1 MSKSVV
7 YPITKNMSGAIKMNA
22 VGIDV
27 SKGKSTVAILRPQG
41 IVVASPYDVPHTG
54 SSLKELAMVIK
65 KLHGET
71 RVVMEATGN
80 YYEPIARFLHEQG
93 IFVSVVNPM
102 LISDFGGNTLRRPK
116 TDQKDAVKLALYALT
131 YWLDLKQ
138 YEPQEN
144 QRKSLKMLN
153 RQYQFAVKQQTML
166 NNNLISQ
173 LDLTFPGINKLFT
186 SHAKEQD
193 GHLKWVDFVLEFP
206 HRDCIAKLT
215 PSAFK
220 KKYHRWCE
228 KSGYHYRSSK
238 AEEIH
243 VFARETV
250 SAVTASDAIVL
261 IIKQAASMLNAALE
275 NAAALHHEMKCI
287 AEMLPE
293 YETVMDMFG
302 VGNKTGPQLMAE
314 IGDTRRFHSRRAIT
328 AYFGYDS
335 ENRDSGQKVSK
346 SNPITKKGSSPLR
359 RTLFTIMV
367 TLIQNQPADNPVY
380 QFLDKKRSEGKH
392 YYCYMT
398 AAANKFLRIY
408 YAKVNEVLSTQ
419 PSG

>member
-1 MSKSVV
+1 
-7 YPITKNMSGAIKMNA
+7 MNA

-27 SKGKSTVAILRPQG
+27 SKGKSTVAILQPQG
-41 IVVASPYDVPHTG
+41 IVVASPYDVPHTD
-54 SSLKELAMVIK
+54 SDLKALAATLK

-102 LISDFGGNTLRRPK
+102 LISDFGGNTLRKPK
-116 TDQKDAVKLALYALT
+116 TDKKDAVKLALYTLT

-138 YEPQEN
+138 YQPQEDL
-144 QRKSLKMLN
+144 RKSLKMLN
-153 RQYQFAVKQQTML
+153 RQYIQADKVKTML

-186 SHAKEQD
+186 SPVREQD

-206 HRDCIAKLT
+206 HRDAVAKLA
-215 PSAFK
+215 PSVFK
-220 KKYHRWCE
+220 KKYQRWCE
-228 KSGYHYRSSK
+228 QEGYYYKESK
-238 AEEIH
+238 AKEIH
-243 VFARETV
+243 AFARESV
-250 SAVTASDAIVL
+250 SAVPADASILL
-261 IIKQAASMLNAALE
+261 IIKQAATLLNAVFE
-275 NAAALHHEMKCI
+275 NIQVLHTEMKHV

-293 YETVMDMFG
+293 YETVMSIYG

-335 ENRDSGQKVSK
+335 ENNDSGQHTSK
-346 SNPITKKGSSPLR
+346 SNPITKKGASALR
-359 RTLFTIMV
+359 RTLFIV
-367 TLIQNQPADNPVY
+367 ILSLIQNQPADNPIY

-408 YAKVNEVLSTQ
+408 YAKVNEVLNALEHS
-419 PSG
+419 SG

>member
-1 MSKSVV
+1 
-7 YPITKNMSGAIKMNA
+7 MNA

-27 SKGKSTVAILRPQG
+27 SKGKSTVAILQPQG
-41 IVVASPYDVPHTG
+41 IVIASPYDVPHTN
-54 SSLKELAMVIK
+54 SSLKELAAAIK
-65 KLHGET
+65 KLKGET

-80 YYEPIARFLHEQG
+80 YYEPIARYLHEQG

-116 TDQKDAVKLALYALT
+116 TDKKDAVKLALYAMT

-138 YEPQEN
+138 FEPQEEL
-144 QRKSLKMLN
+144 RKSLKMLN
-153 RQYQFAVKQQTML
+153 RQYVQTDKVKTML
-166 NNNLISQ
+166 TNNLISQ
-173 LDLTFPGINKLFT
+173 LDQAFPGINKLF
-186 SHAKEQD
+186 SSPAREKD

-206 HRDCIAKLT
+206 HHDSVAKLT

-220 KKYHRWCE
+220 KKYQHWCE
-228 KSGYHYRSSK
+228 HNNYYYHDSK
-238 AEEIH
+238 AEKIH
-243 VFARETV
+243 RFAREIV
-250 SAVTASDAIVL
+250 SSVSDSDSMRV
-261 IIKQAASMLNAALE
+261 IITQAATILNAILE
-275 NAAALHHEMKCI
+275 NAAVLQQEMKRI

-293 YETVMDMFG
+293 YDTVMNIYG
-302 VGNKTGPQLMAE
+302 VGDKTGPQLMAE

-335 ENRDSGQKVSK
+335 ENDDSGQHISK
-346 SNPITKKGSSPLR
+346 SNPITKKGASPLR
-359 RTLFTIMV
+359 RTLFTIMIA
-367 TLIQNQPADNPVY
+367 LIQNQPVDNPVY

-408 YAKVNEVLSTQ
+408 YAKVNEVLNAQS
-419 PSG
+419 SA

>member
-1 MSKSVV
+1 
-7 YPITKNMSGAIKMNA
+7 MNA

-41 IVVASPYDVPHTG
+41 IVVASPYNVSHTG
-54 SSLKELAMVIK
+54 SGLKELATAIK
-65 KLHGET
+65 KLKGET

-80 YYEPIARFLHEQG
+80 YYEPIARFLHEKG

-116 TDQKDAVKLALYALT
+116 TDKKDAVKLALYALT
-131 YWLDLKQ
+131 YWIDLKQ
-138 YEPQEN
+138 YKPQEDL
-144 QRKSLKMLN
+144 RKSLKMLN

-186 SHAKEQD
+186 SPAKEQN

-206 HRDCIAKLT
+206 HRDCVAKLT

-220 KKYHRWCE
+220 KKYQHWCE
-228 KSGYHYRSSK
+228 KSDYHYQGSK

-243 VFARETV
+243 AFAREAV
-250 SAVTASDAIVL
+250 SAVPASDAFTL
-261 IIKQAASMLNAALE
+261 IIRQGASILNAALE
-275 NAAALHHEMKCI
+275 NAAALHHEMKRI

-293 YETVMDMFG
+293 YETVMSMFG
-302 VGNKTGPQLMAE
+302 VGDKTGPQLMAE

-335 ENRDSGQKVSK
+335 ENNDSGQKLSK
-346 SNPITKKGSSPLR
+346 SNPITKKGASALR
-359 RTLFTIMV
+359 RTLFLIMIAS
-367 TLIQNQPADNPVY
+367 IQNQPEDNPVY

-408 YAKVNEVLSTQ
+408 YAKVNEVLNAQ
-419 PSG
+419 ASG

>member
-1 MSKSVV
+1 
-7 YPITKNMSGAIKMNA
+7 MNA
-22 VGIDV
+22 VGIDI

-41 IVVASPYDVPHTG
+41 IVVASPYNVPHTG
-54 SSLKELAMVIK
+54 SSLKDLALTIK
-65 KLHGET
+65 KLRGET

-93 IFVSVVNPM
+93 IFVSVVNPV
-102 LISDFGGNTLRRPK
+102 LISDFGGNTLRKLK
-116 TDQKDAVKLALYALT
+116 TDKKDAVKIALYTLT

-144 QRKSLKMLN
+144 LRKSLKLLN

-186 SHAKEQD
+186 SPTREQD
-193 GHLKWVDFVLEFP
+193 GYLKWVDFVAEFP
-206 HRDCIAKLT
+206 HRDCVAKLA
-215 PSAFK
+215 PSVFK
-220 KKYHRWCE
+220 KKYQHWCE
-228 KSGYHYRSSK
+228 KHGYHYHNAK
-238 AEEIH
+238 ADEIH
-243 VFARETV
+243 AFARERV
-250 SAVTASDAIVL
+250 SSVVVSDTIYL
-261 IIKQAASMLNAALE
+261 IIKQAASMMSSALE
-275 NAAALHHEMKCI
+275 NAAALHREVKRI
-287 AEMLPE
+287 AAMLPE
-293 YETVMDMFG
+293 YDTVMNMFG
-302 VGNKTGPQLMAE
+302 VCDKTGPQLMAE

-335 ENRDSGQKVSK
+335 ENDDSGQKVSK
-346 SNPITKKGSSPLR
+346 SNPITKKGTSALR
-359 RTLFTIMV
+359 KTLFIIMTV
-367 TLIQNQPADNPVY
+367 LIQNQPEDNPVF
-380 QFLDKKRSEGKH
+380 QFLDKKRSEDKH

-408 YAKVNEVLSTQ
+408 YAKVNEVLNAP

>member
-1 MSKSVV
+1 
-7 YPITKNMSGAIKMNA
+7 MNA

-54 SSLKELAMVIK
+54 SSLKELAATIK
-65 KLHGET
+65 KLRGET

-116 TDQKDAVKLALYALT
+116 TDKKDSVKLALYALT

-138 YEPQEN
+138 YKPQEN
-144 QRKSLKMLN
+144 LRKSLKMLN

-186 SHAKEQD
+186 SPDRERD
-193 GHLKWVDFVLEFP
+193 GHLKWVDFVVEFP

-215 PSAFK
+215 PSAFI
-220 KKYHRWCE
+220 KKYQSWC
-228 KSGYHYRSSK
+228 KSNGYHYRSSK

-243 VFARETV
+243 AFARETV
-250 SAVTASDAIVL
+250 SAVPASDSIIL
-261 IIKQAASMLNAALE
+261 IISQAASMLNAALE
-275 NAAALHHEMKCI
+275 NAAALHHEMKRI

-293 YETVMDMFG
+293 YETVMEMFC
-302 VGNKTGPQLMAE
+302 VGDKTRPQLMAE

-335 ENRDSGQKVSK
+335 ENDDSGQHISR
-346 SNPITKKGSSPLR
+346 SNPITKKGNSALR
-359 RTLFTIMV
+359 RTLFMIMIA
-367 TLIQNQPADNPVY
+367 LIQNQPEDNPVY

-398 AAANKFLRIY
+398 ATANKFLRIY
-408 YAKVNEVLSTQ
+408 YAKVNEVLNAQ
-419 PSG
+419 PAG